1 MLNSRRFMWSSR
13 KAMRSL
19 GGEAE
24 RVQPQ
29 GSLQFSGPR
38 RIQPQGSPQ
47 FRVFQNLKIRTRSL
61 YRRLLHLRC
70 RGEDKGLCYYCD
82 EKWNPGHKCKVP
94 KSYIMEGME
103 FSKEERQENYLE
115 QTVGEDLYLS
125 RDL

>member
-1 MLNSRRFMWSSR
+1 MKR
-13 KAMRSL
+13 KEYNHKDPYNFQVL
-19 GGEAE
+19 EE
-24 RVQPQ
+24 YNHKDPHNFQ
-29 GSLQFSGPR
+29 
-38 RIQPQGSPQ
+38 
-47 FRVFQNLKIRTRSL
+47 VFQNLKIRTRSL

-115 QTVGEDLYLS
+115 QTAGEDLYLS